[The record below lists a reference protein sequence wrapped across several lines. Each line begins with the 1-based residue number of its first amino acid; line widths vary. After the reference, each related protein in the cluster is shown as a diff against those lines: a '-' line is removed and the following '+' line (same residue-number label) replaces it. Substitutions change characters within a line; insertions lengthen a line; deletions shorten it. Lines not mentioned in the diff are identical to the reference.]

1 MFFLENQKSK
11 QSADNVNKKVNKT
24 ADKKCKQIAENQGF
38 EDSTVAK
45 DFTKNNVFVWKFKK
59 VNKQLKM

>member
-1 MFFLENQKSK
+1 MIFQCLFVCK
-11 QSADNVNKKVNKT
+11 QT
-24 ADKKCKQIAENQGF
+24 ADKKCKQIAENQGV